1 MEIPLKKSLIWLYM
15 VGIGINS
22 FPIIRD
28 HHVHLRHFRAVF
40 EYFLMDLNPWFT
52 FFPADVEFPTDD
64 DALDEDAE
72 NMIRALLRKDPN
84 TRLGAGGKFSNLD
97 VVDCFKGTM
106 SRRFSIAIEII
117 IGPTIQW
124 TYTMGHVPN
133 YLRLIFKIFSII
145 KVP

>member
-15 VGIGINS
+15 VGVGINS

-28 HHVHLRHFRAVF
+28 HHVYLRHFRAVF
-40 EYFLMDLNPWFT
+40 EFLFMDLNPWFT

-97 VVDCFKGTM
+97 VVDCFKALCPDA
-106 SRRFSIAIEII
+106 F
-117 IGPTIQW
+117 
-124 TYTMGHVPN
+124 
-133 YLRLIFKIFSII
+133 RLPLKF
-145 KVP
+145 PLA